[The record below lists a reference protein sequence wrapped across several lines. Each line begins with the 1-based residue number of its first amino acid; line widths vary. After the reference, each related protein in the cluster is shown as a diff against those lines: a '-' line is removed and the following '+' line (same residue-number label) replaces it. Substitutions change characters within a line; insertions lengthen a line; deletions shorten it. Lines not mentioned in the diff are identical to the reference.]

1 MSRPTIENVYTHKK
15 LPEYKLFADLKKLM
29 DCDATQPNRCF
40 AGNAFLYHHQI
51 ENLCN
56 VRINGKDSL
65 HEIMIDQEKYTV
77 FYQRVLDMGRSGS
90 MPYRIYEAHRFNG
103 GAVFFKPT
111 TAKYICSL
119 FPSSHMLDP
128 TAGWGG
134 RMLGAWAAGCS
145 YTGFDT
151 NIDLKPAYEAMM
163 ADPSLTKFPKA
174 YGYNDKWEQVMS
186 TQEMRWENF
195 LTADISGIDYD
206 LVLTS
211 PPYINKEMYPH
222 MPAFESKAA
231 FYTDFL
237 VPLINKCRDNMK
249 RSGWVCINI
258 SPPMYTD
265 LTIAHKYPVCDRQE
279 PLLQQK
285 RLGKDKA
292 DMIYCWRVIREAPV
306 VTPVVAAVAEVS
318 AVVSGPSYSPA

>member
-1 MSRPTIENVYTHKK
+1 MATTLPTIKDVYDHKK
-15 LPEYKLFADLKKLM
+15 LTYSKLQKDLQKLLEYGAHS
-29 DCDATQPNRCF
+29 PSRCF
-40 AGNAFLYHHQI
+40 AGNAYLYHYQI

-65 HEIMIDQEKYTV
+65 REIMADPTKYAV

-90 MPYRIYEAHRFNG
+90 EPNRVYEHHRFNG

-111 TAKYICSL
+111 TAKYIAKL
-119 FPSSHMLDP
+119 FDAKHMLDP

-134 RMLGAWAAGCS
+134 RMLGAWAAGCA
-145 YTGFDT
+145 YTGFDINT
-151 NIDLKPAYEAMM
+151 DLKAPYEAMM
-163 ADPSLTKFPKA
+163 DSNYIKTYTYYQRPL
-174 YGYNDKWEQVMS
+174 N
-186 TQEMRWENF
+186 MRWENF
-195 LTADISGIDYD
+195 LTADISDIPYD

-222 MPAFESKAA
+222 MPAFESKAK

-237 VPLINKCRDNMK
+237 IPLINKCRDNMK

-258 SPPMYTD
+258 SPQMYKD
-265 LTIAHKYPVCDRQE
+265 LTDTHKYPACERQE

-292 DMIYCWRVIREAPV
+292 DMIYCWQVTRE
-306 VTPVVAAVAEVS
+306 VVADTGPAVAP
-318 AVVSGPSYSPA
+318 GPSYSPA

>member
-1 MSRPTIENVYTHKK
+1 MADALPTIKDVYDHKK
-15 LPEYKLFADLKKLM
+15 ITDSKLNGDLQKLIAYDADK
-29 DCDATQPNRCF
+29 PSRCF

-65 HEIMIDQEKYTV
+65 REVIADPTKYAV

-90 MPYRIYEAHRFNG
+90 LPNRVYEHHRFNG

-111 TAKYICSL
+111 TAKYIADL
-119 FPSSHMLDP
+119 FGATHMLDP

-134 RMLGAWAAGCS
+134 RMLGAWANGCA
-145 YTGFDT
+145 YTGFDINT
-151 NIDLKPAYEAMM
+151 DLKPAYKDMM
-163 ADPSLTKFPKA
+163 AYLLLPGNGWRKDGLT
-174 YGYNDKWEQVMS
+174 
-186 TQEMRWENF
+186 MRWENF
-195 LTADISGIDYD
+195 LTADISDIPYD

-222 MPAFESKAA
+222 MPAFESKAK

-237 VPLINKCRDNMK
+237 IPLINKCRDNMK

-258 SPPMYTD
+258 SPVMYKD
-265 LTIAHKYPVCDRQE
+265 LTVTHKYPVCERQE

-292 DMIYCWRVIREAPV
+292 DMIYCWQVTREVPV
-306 VTPVVAAVAEVS
+306 PVPVPVPAAS
-318 AVVSGPSYSPA
+318 PGPTYSV